1 MILIP
6 SHLRPILEAPFKISN
21 SLTSLGRSLWLY
33 QALILRAS
41 DGGTVLRSRQ
51 HLAEDLEVTAVD
63 IDRWLERLVTAKLIE
78 LQSPPTSR
86 FLVISLRLW
95 PRSGDDA
102 SDLKNAA
109 TAGSSADVPASAYAE
124 KENKKQS
131 YVRSQDGGAGEGT
144 PVLTALQAVLG
155 EGDAAEVEPLL
166 AEYPEATVRRVL
178 DRVRATPSRQIKK
191 SRTALFRYL
200 LKNAS
205 NQAS

>member
-6 SHLRPILEAPFKISN
+6 SHLRPVLEAPFRAPATVN
-21 SLTSLGRSLWLY
+21 RLGRSLWLY
-33 QALILRAS
+33 QALVLRAS

-51 HLAEDLEVTAVD
+51 HLAEDLEITAVD

-78 LQSPPTSR
+78 LQSPPTSP

-95 PRSGDDA
+95 PRSGGGA

-109 TAGSSADVPASAYAE
+109 PAGSSAEVPASAYAE
-124 KENKKQS
+124 KENIKS
-131 YVRSQDGGAGEGT
+131 YVRSRDGGVGEGT
-144 PVLTALQAVLG
+144 PVLAALQAVLG

-200 LKNAS
+200 LKNTS
-205 NQAS
+205 QPMP